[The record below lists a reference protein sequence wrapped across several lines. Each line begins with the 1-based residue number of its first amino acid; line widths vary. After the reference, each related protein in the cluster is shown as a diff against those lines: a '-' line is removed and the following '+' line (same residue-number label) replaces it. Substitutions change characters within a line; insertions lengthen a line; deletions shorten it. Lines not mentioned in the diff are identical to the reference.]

1 MWHASLPRQAGYSCD
16 FTEHSTVKLLN
27 RSLTLHSASV
37 VNHGYHVRMRVV
49 QEYPWIESEKQ
60 FFGRPGSNYDW
71 AATDPQQAFAD
82 HEKAADVVER
92 LEKKVNR
99 KVGTFACHW
108 PAFTASHELLR
119 GTMGSS
125 FHKV

>member
-1 MWHASLPRQAGYSCD
+1 
-16 FTEHSTVKLLN
+16 
-27 RSLTLHSASV
+27 
-37 VNHGYHVRMRVV
+37 MRTFCVV

-60 FFGRPGSNYDW
+60 FFGRSGSNYDW

-99 KVGTFACHW
+99 KVSTLVMRARQ
-108 PAFTASHELLR
+108 LR
-119 GTMGSS
+119 RR
-125 FHKV
+125 